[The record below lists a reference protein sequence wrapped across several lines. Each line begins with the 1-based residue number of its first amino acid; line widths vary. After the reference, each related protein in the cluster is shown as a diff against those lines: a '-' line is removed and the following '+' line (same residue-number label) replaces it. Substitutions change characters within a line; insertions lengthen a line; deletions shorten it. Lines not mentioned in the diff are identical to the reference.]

1 MLLALVYSTDEVSAN
16 ALLFAIARHNF
27 NTFVVKDFD
36 LEQLTFGRLGML
48 LVKGFANE
56 NEVNH
61 YISVMEKDR
70 ELTLPSEVTPVVISQ
85 KNFETLISHGA
96 TFEQYFRAAAEAS
109 LDHTEQQAAL
119 PDDDSA
125 PEEPVAEEQEEPLNG
140 EAD

>member
-1 MLLALVYSTDEVSAN
+1 
-16 ALLFAIARHNF
+16 
-27 NTFVVKDFD
+27 
-36 LEQLTFGRLGML
+36 ML

-125 PEEPVAEEQEEPLNG
+125 PEEPAAEEQEEPLNG